1 LSGVSQTNPSL
12 RLSVTTPRG
21 ALVEADVLEVIAPGA
36 KGEFD
41 VLPEHVPFLSAL
53 NPGVLVYRAADGP
66 HVLAV
71 GTGVLEV
78 ARQPGD
84 KGDKPD
90 KVIVLVDQALT
101 AGEIDAV
108 AANKDLASAD
118 SELAGWKKDLDGEY
132 QALLARRSWAVA
144 RVEAAGRAKAH

>member
-1 LSGVSQTNPSL
+1 LSGVSQTSPAL

-36 KGEFD
+36 NGEFD

-53 NPGVLVYRAADGP
+53 SPGVLVYRTKDGP

-71 GTGVLEV
+71 GAGVLEV
-78 ARQPGD
+78 ARQP
-84 KGDKPD
+84 GDKPD

-101 AGEIDAV
+101 AGEIDA
-108 AANKDLASAD
+108 AAATKDLASAD
-118 SELAGWKKDLDGEY
+118 SEIGGWKKELDGEY
-132 QALLARRSWAVA
+132 QALLARRGWAVA
-144 RVEAAGRAKAH
+144 RVEAAGRAQAH

>member
-1 LSGVSQTNPSL
+1 VSQTPAL

-53 NPGVLVYRAADGP
+53 NPGVLVYRTTAGP
-66 HVLAV
+66 QVLAV
-71 GTGVLEV
+71 GAGVLEV
-78 ARQPGD
+78 ARHAD
-84 KGDKPD
+84 AD

-101 AGEIDAV
+101 AGEIDA
-108 AANKDLASAD
+108 AAAAKDLAAAD

-132 QALLARRSWAVA
+132 QALLARRGWAVA
-144 RVEAAGRAKAH
+144 RVEAAGRSKAH

>member
-1 LSGVSQTNPSL
+1 LSGVSQTSPAL

-53 NPGVLVYRAADGP
+53 NPGVLVYRTSDGP

-71 GTGVLEV
+71 GAGVLEV
-78 ARQPGD
+78 ARHAGQA
-84 KGDKPD
+84 D

-101 AGEIDAV
+101 GSEIDA
-108 AANKDLASAD
+108 AAAAKDLAAAD

-132 QALLARRSWAVA
+132 QALLARRGWAVA